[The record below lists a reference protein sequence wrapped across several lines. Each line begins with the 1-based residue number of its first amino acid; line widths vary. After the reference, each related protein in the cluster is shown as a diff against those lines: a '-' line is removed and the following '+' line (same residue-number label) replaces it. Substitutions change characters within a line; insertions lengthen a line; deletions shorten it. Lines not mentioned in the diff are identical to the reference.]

1 MPRQYSMGG
10 RTAPG
15 TPPPGTRTGGPR
27 EPPPPKAAPKNL
39 RERFGALRNLPPFLR
54 DLWATSPSLLVSD
67 LALRVLRALLPIAT
81 LFVGKLIIDEVVALV
96 RAGAIPG
103 SVHDALASG
112 RFNHLALLL
121 ASEFALAVLSD
132 LFGRVVSLLDALLS
146 EQYTNATSIRLM
158 QHAAT
163 LDLEDFED
171 SEMQDRLERA
181 RRQAVG
187 RSSLM
192 GQLFG
197 QAQDL
202 VTVLGFAAG
211 LLVYAPWL
219 ILLLAIALVPAF
231 LGEAHFNAQSYSL
244 NFAWTAERR
253 VLDYLRQ
260 TGASVET
267 AKEVKIFG
275 LNAFLIERYRTL
287 SEGFYAAN
295 RSLAKRRAL
304 WGSAFAA
311 LGTVGYY
318 AAYALIA
325 WRTVRGDFSIG
336 DLTFLSGSFRR
347 LRNLLE
353 NLLIGFSQLAGQ
365 ALYLDDL
372 YSFFE
377 VQPEIVSP
385 PDPRAFPSPI
395 RAGFTFE
402 NVGFRYPGAERWA
415 VRGLS
420 FTLQAGEV
428 LALVG
433 ENGAGKTTLVK
444 LLARLYDPDEGR
456 ILLDGHDLREYDLA
470 ELRAHVGVI
479 FQDFVR
485 YALSAA
491 ENIAVGRI
499 EARDD
504 RARIVH
510 AAEQSLADPVIRR
523 LPHGYGQSMGKRF
536 RDGVDLSGGEWQKIA
551 IARAYMRD
559 ADVLILDEPT
569 AALDARSEYQ
579 VFERFKELSAGKT
592 AVLISH
598 RFSTVRMAD
607 RILVLEGGRIEEVG
621 THDELLAAGR
631 RYAELFELQAAGY
644 R

>member
-1 MPRQYSMGG
+1 MPRQYSAGG
-10 RTAPG
+10 RATPG
-15 TPPPGTRTGGPR
+15 APPPSAGGGSGREAPAART
-27 EPPPPKAAPKNL
+27 APKNL
-39 RERFGALRNLPPFLR
+39 RERFIALRNLPPFLR
-54 DLWATSPSLLVSD
+54 ELWATSPALLSGD
-67 LALRVLRALLPIAT
+67 LLLRVVRALLPVAT
-81 LFVGKLIIDEVVALV
+81 LFVGKLIIDEVVELLRGGVAVDSL
-96 RAGAIPG
+96 REAFAG
-103 SVHDALASG
+103 G
-112 RFNHLALLL
+112 RFDRLGMFLFA
-121 ASEFALAVLSD
+121 EFVLAVLSD
-132 LFGRVVSLLDALLS
+132 VLGRMVSLLDALLS
-146 EQYTNATSIRLM
+146 EKYTNATSIRLM

-171 SEMQDRLERA
+171 SEMQDRLDRA
-181 RRQAVG
+181 RRQTIG
-187 RSSLM
+187 RSALM
-192 GQLFG
+192 GQMFG
-197 QAQDL
+197 QAQDII
-202 VTVLGFAAG
+202 TVISFAAG
-211 LLVYAPWL
+211 LVAFAPWL
-219 ILLLAIALVPAF
+219 IVLLAMALVPAF

-244 NFAWTAERR
+244 NFAWTPERR
-253 VLDYLRQ
+253 VLDYVRLA
-260 TGASVET
+260 GASVET

-275 LNAFLIERYRTL
+275 LNAFLIDRYRAL

-295 RSLAKRRAL
+295 RALAKRRAL
-304 WGSAFAA
+304 WGSLFAS
-311 LGTVGYY
+311 LGTIGYY
-318 AAYALIA
+318 IAYALIA

-372 YSFFE
+372 YSFFDTR
-377 VQPEIVSP
+377 PEITSP
-385 PDPRAFPSPI
+385 ADARPFPRPI
-395 RAGFTFE
+395 RQGIVFE
-402 NVGFRYPGAERWA
+402 DVGFRYPGAERWA
-415 VRGLS
+415 VRNLS
-420 FTLQAGEV
+420 FTLRAGEV

-456 ILLDGHDLREYDLA
+456 VLLDGHDLRSYDLDQ
-470 ELRAHVGVI
+470 LRANVGVI

-485 YALSAA
+485 YSFSAA

-504 RARIVH
+504 RPRIER
-510 AAEQSLADPVIRR
+510 AAQQSLADAVIRR
-523 LPHGYGQSMGKRF
+523 LPLGYDQIMSKRF

-559 ADVLILDEPT
+559 AEMLILDEPT
-569 AALDARSEYQ
+569 AALDARSEFE
-579 VFERFKELSAGKT
+579 VFERFKELSKGKT

-607 RILVLEGGRIEEVG
+607 RILVLEGGRVEEVG
-621 THDELLAAGR
+621 THEELLASGK